1 MRFARII
8 DGMTGRFCLV
18 AGNGEMWTLG
28 DGADVPGDY
37 LGLHTAAKRRGQTPT
52 AYATEL
58 AERGERLP
66 WTLGDLDRAPGP
78 QPYLGLPYV
87 PPEAWGAAFTYDF
100 RPGPQLQ
107 DDPFLQERRA
117 QRPVLFFKATPSRCV
132 GPNDAV
138 GSRGDTT
145 HMIPEPE
152 LGLILDE
159 GGQIIGYTAVN
170 DVSSRDLPRANPLYV
185 CYSKTFTRCLSLG
198 PTIAPP
204 EAIADPTNLAVRCRV
219 VRDGAVVWDETGNT
233 GRMYRTLAELIHHLT
248 AHNAIPLGT
257 LLATGTALS
266 PPQDMHIVG
275 GDWLEIEVEGI
286 GRLAN
291 PVVNV

>member
-1 MRFARII
+1 MRFIQVHKSPTTRLCVVTDDDAIW
-8 DGMTGRFCLV
+8 
-18 AGNGEMWTLG
+18 ALG
-28 DGADVPGDY
+28 QGADLPTDY
-37 LGLHTAAKRRGQTPT
+37 LTLFTTARGRGQTPT

-58 AERGERLP
+58 AGRGERLP
-66 WTLGDLDRAPGP
+66 WTLADLDQAPGP
-78 QPYLGLPYV
+78 HPYLGLPYT

-100 RPGPQLQ
+100 RPGEQLK

-145 HMIPEPE
+145 MMIPEPE

-159 GGQIIGYTAVN
+159 AGQIIGYTAVN

-204 EAIADPTNLAVRCRV
+204 EAIADPTRLEVRCRV
-219 VRDGAVVWDETGNT
+219 SRAGQVIWDEVGNT

-248 AHNAIPLGT
+248 AHNAIPTGT
-257 LLATGTALS
+257 LLATGTAIS

-275 GDWLEIEVEGI
+275 GDWLEVMVEGI